1 MKNISNILNV
11 VLLVAVAGLYY
22 LHFTNTNNDQ
32 VEQVSEAGLVENPS
46 IVYVNSDSI
55 VANYQYIKDKQ
66 TELEERS
73 KKLDAEFKNRAQ
85 GLQTEI
91 NNYQRNAN
99 SMTIGQAR
107 AVEED
112 LMKKQQNLKMYEQG
126 LAQELLGEEAKI
138 NKELFEKVSSLVKA
152 YGEQKGVH
160 LVVKFDNSS
169 DVLYANKGMDITNE
183 VITQLNEEYKN
194 PETIDSV
201 NADSTSAQ

>member
-22 LHFTNTNNDQ
+22 LHFTSNSSDQ
-32 VEQVSEAGLVENPS
+32 AEQVSEAGLVENPS

-138 NKELFEKVSSLVKA
+138 NKELFDKVSSLVKA

-183 VITQLNEEYKN
+183 VITQLNEEYLN
-194 PETIDSV
+194 PETNDSV
-201 NADSTSAQ
+201 KADSTSAQ